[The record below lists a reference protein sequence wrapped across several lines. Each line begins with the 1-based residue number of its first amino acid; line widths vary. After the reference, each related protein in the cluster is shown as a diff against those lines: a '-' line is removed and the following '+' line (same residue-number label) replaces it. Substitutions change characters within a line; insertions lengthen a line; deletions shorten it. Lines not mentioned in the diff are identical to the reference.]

1 MTQWVENNLLQWIE
15 DNTEQW
21 LDFVSQIL
29 IGNFSMGIEEW
40 LSTADLAFAVDVI
53 DHVNNIVVSNT
64 YFLHNGEIVSTS
76 HSGIADGYR
85 CYYYPPT
92 VSGAIS
98 LTIHAEND
106 VGGSEE
112 EDYYLLYGYNC
123 KFNELIDWGPK
134 STVVVTADAKNLAF
148 CPNKVGDAFYFETA
162 DLHSCN
168 LGATIQAVEYVDL
181 NATIYPQNTFFFY
194 GRTYT
199 ITISEV
205 KDFAGNEMQ
214 PFSFSFTVE
223 DE

>member
-1 MTQWVENNLLQWIE
+1 MT
-15 DNTEQW
+15 
-21 LDFVSQIL
+21 IL
-29 IGNFSMGIEEW
+29 IDNFSMGVEEW
-40 LSTADLAFAVDVI
+40 LPIVSLASFAVDVV
-53 DHVNNIVVSNT
+53 DHINNITTSGT

-92 VSGAIS
+92 ISGVVS

-106 VGGSEE
+106 NEE
-112 EDYYLLYGYNC
+112 TEEKNYCLLYGYNC
-123 KFNELIDWGPK
+123 EFNELIDWGPK
-134 STVVVTADAKNLAF
+134 STVVITADAKNLAF
-148 CPNKVGDAFYFETA
+148 CPNRVGDAFYFETA
-162 DLHSCN
+162 DLHSRS

-199 ITISEV
+199 ITISGV

-214 PFSFSFTVE
+214 PFSFSFTIE